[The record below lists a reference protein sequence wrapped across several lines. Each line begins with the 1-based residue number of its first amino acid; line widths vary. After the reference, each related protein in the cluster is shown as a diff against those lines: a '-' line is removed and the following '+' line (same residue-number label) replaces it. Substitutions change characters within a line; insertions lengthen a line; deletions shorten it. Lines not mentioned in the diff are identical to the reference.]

1 MDVVYVEK
9 WPFSRTIGSR
19 SKEGE
24 RRGKMTTSLMDH
36 QKELLD
42 QWGKLTKTGFD
53 SLREVSDLNA
63 KLVEKLS
70 DQQREIMKSCL
81 EASTKE
87 AALIS
92 GSKDPKALLAGQ
104 AALAAEYN
112 DKFQHIVRHTTEIL
126 EQCRE
131 ELMAWGQKSLHSTTA
146 GSQRQGQTRK

>member
-1 MDVVYVEK
+1 
-9 WPFSRTIGSR
+9 
-19 SKEGE
+19 
-24 RRGKMTTSLMDH
+24 MTTSLMDH

-53 SLREVSDLNA
+53 SLRELSDINA

-70 DQQREIMKSCL
+70 EQQREIIKSCL

-87 AALIS
+87 AALIG
-92 GSKDPKALLAGQ
+92 GSRDPKALLASQ

-131 ELMAWGQKSLHSTTA
+131 ELIAWGQESLHSTTA
-146 GSQRQGQTRK
+146 RSQRRGQTRK